1 MMSEQDI
8 RQWLKESKERLNEAQ
23 EDDVYQE
30 LELEIEILE
39 AILEK
44 WVIIIYAKPVK
55 NYVRGIEENMVGIAL
70 IVIPWGN

>member
-30 LELEIEILE
+30 LELEIEILD
-39 AILEK
+39 AI
-44 WVIIIYAKPVK
+44 
-55 NYVRGIEENMVGIAL
+55 IEN
-70 IVIPWGN
+70 